1 MAESAD
7 RLLVALARRDRGRLA
22 LVVCGAL
29 LGSAAG
35 LALPGA
41 LAAAVDAVVG
51 GRRSWPE
58 VTWLLVLGLTQIA
71 TDVLSGVLVG
81 RMTATA
87 TAWLRR
93 RLADRLLALGTRSPF
108 AEGDAVSRLTGDCA
122 GAGGLVPVVV
132 QVGSGLLT
140 SVGAVVLLALLDWRL
155 ALFFLG
161 SLPFALLLARVHL
174 RHSAEDVL
182 TYQRVS
188 GELGARML
196 DAAAGLRTIAAAGIA
211 DREAERVLRPLPRL
225 NLAGRGIWRT
235 QARMVWRAALLL
247 PAVEIVVLAAAGFGV
262 LAGRLSV
269 GDMLAVLG
277 YVALGLGVLA
287 QVPMLTTLSRAR
299 SGAERLAEVFEE
311 PVPEPGKLGLRPG
324 RGRVELRHV
333 TVRGALAELDLAV
346 EAGTFLAVVGRSGS
360 GKSALTAVLGGL
372 LVPDEGVVL
381 LDGRPVPSLRPEE
394 LRAVVGYAFERPALL
409 GETVADAVGYGSWA
423 GEGAVRAACR
433 TAQVDDVVVR
443 LPRGYRTPLAETP
456 LSGGERQRLGLARAI
471 VPNPRVL
478 ILDDATASLDTVT
491 ELAVEDAMA
500 SALPGRTRI
509 VVTHRAS
516 TASRADLVLWLEDGR
531 IRAVAPHAA
540 LWREPGYRAVFTEET
555 VDERV
560 PDGVPE
566 ARGAS

>member
-1 MAESAD
+1 MTRSAD
-7 RLLVALARRDRGRLA
+7 RLLAALARRDRARLA
-22 LVVCGAL
+22 MVVCGAL
-29 LGSAAG
+29 VGTAAG

-41 LAAAVDAVVG
+41 LAAAVDAVVAG
-51 GRRSWPE
+51 DRSWPE
-58 VTWLLVLGLTQIA
+58 VSWLLLLGAAQLT

-81 RMTATA
+81 RITASA

-93 RLADRLLALGTRSPF
+93 RLADRLLQLGTRSPF
-108 AEGDAVSRLTGDCA
+108 ADGDAVSRLAGDCTS
-122 GAGGLVPVVV
+122 AGGLVPVVV
-132 QVGSGLLT
+132 QFGSGTLL
-140 SVGAVVLLALLDWRL
+140 SAGAVVLLALLDWRL
-155 ALFFLG
+155 ALVFLG
-161 SLPFALLLARVHL
+161 SIPFAVLLARVHL

-182 TYQRVS
+182 AYQRVS

-196 DAAAGLRTIAAAGIA
+196 DAVAGLRTIAAAGIA

-235 QARMVWRAALLL
+235 QAKMVWRAALLL

-262 LAGRLSV
+262 LEKRLSV

-277 YVALGLGVLA
+277 YVALGLGILA
-287 QVPMLTTLSRAR
+287 QIPMLTTLSRAR
-299 SGAERLAEVFEE
+299 SSAERLTEVLDE
-311 PVPEPGKLGLRPG
+311 PVPESGKLGLLPG
-324 RGRVELRHV
+324 RGRIELRHV
-333 TVRGALAELDLAV
+333 TVRGALEEVDLAV
-346 EAGTFLAVVGRSGS
+346 AAGTFLAVVGRSGS
-360 GKSALTAVLGGL
+360 GKSALTGVLGGL
-372 LVPDEGVVL
+372 VRPDEGAVL
-381 LDGRPVPSLRPEE
+381 LDGRPLALLRPEE

-423 GEGAVRAACR
+423 GEAAIRAACR

-443 LPRGYRTPLAETP
+443 LPRGYRTPLDETP

-471 VPNPRVL
+471 VHNPRVL

-540 LWREPGYRAVFTEET
+540 LWREPGYRGVFTEEM
-555 VDERV
+555 E
-560 PDGVPE
+560 E
-566 ARGAS
+566 AT